1 MLVSCDYAFLILCGA
16 GGIPYSHTGEPL
28 SVHSKDVDYDYLHWF
43 FFGLLFVC
51 FFLLLLQ
58 LKHPNKSTIQR
69 FAHPIYFTAQL
80 FNYLIFLKGFLVNR
94 SSEFN

>member
-43 FFGLLFVC
+43 FGCCC
-51 FFLLLLQ
+51 FFFFYCYSL
-58 LKHPNKSTIQR
+58 NIQIK
-69 FAHPIYFTAQL
+69 APCKGLHTLPISQAQL
-80 FNYLIFLKGFLVNR
+80 FNYLIFLKGFW
-94 SSEFN
+94 